1 MPGRARTKLRKQKTA
16 TRPSKLRSRKQSPQ
30 PHAEFDTS
38 MWTEA
43 LFGAEV
49 LLLHATPVYYGF
61 GVPRGNGSGVVI
73 IPGFL
78 GTDLY
83 LTELHGWL
91 GRIGYRPYFS
101 GIGINA
107 DCPNILVQRH
117 VSATIKRALD
127 ETGRKIHLIGHSL
140 GGVIARSIAGDRPK
154 DIASVIT
161 LVSPIRGTVA
171 HRSVI
176 HAADAIR
183 LRILQEHGNGVL
195 PRCYTSA
202 DTSASSSA
210 GSDSVPTGPPPI
222 QEPDASKVKH
232 DGKEDDVDAI
242 GNRKIG
248 GRGLG
253 NWYSLETEVRMGKQ
267 YAMQVESSV
276 KLVQDPVVTEY
287 VNRIGQN
294 LVRNSDAQVPFTIK
308 VIDSDEVNAFAL
320 PGGFF
325 YVNTGLIL
333 AADEEAELAGVMAH
347 EISHVCARHGTRQM
361 TRAQWAN
368 IGTIPLIFIGGGIGY
383 GIYEAAGLGLPL
395 TFMKFQRN
403 FEAEAD
409 YLGLQYMYKTGYDPQ
424 AFISFFEKI
433 QAKEK
438 KKPGTIAKA
447 FASHPQTPDR
457 IAASQKEIATIL
469 PASTQYIV
477 TTSEFDD
484 VKSRLAII
492 ENRHKVLEEKDGS
505 RPRSEE
511 HTSEL

>member
-1 MPGRARTKLRKQKTA
+1 MSFRKSLICLSLLALMAVPALAQDQTSQTPNAQPQASQPQASKDQTA
-16 TRPSKLRSRKQSPQ
+16 QPQSPQ
-30 PHAEFDTS
+30 PSNGSTTGSSPAPLPQDPT
-38 MWTEA
+38 
-43 LFGAEV
+43 
-49 LLLHATPVYYGF
+49 ATPS
-61 GVPRGNGSGVVI
+61 PT
-73 IPGFL
+73 P
-78 GTDLY
+78 TP
-83 LTELHGWL
+83 T
-91 GRIGYRPYFS
+91 PTPTPP
-101 GIGINA
+101 A
-107 DCPNILVQRH
+107 D
-117 VSATIKRALD
+117 
-127 ETGRKIHLIGHSL
+127 
-140 GGVIARSIAGDRPK
+140 
-154 DIASVIT
+154 
-161 LVSPIRGTVA
+161 
-171 HRSVI
+171 
-176 HAADAIR
+176 
-183 LRILQEHGNGVL
+183 
-195 PRCYTSA
+195 
-202 DTSASSSA
+202 SSSS
-210 GSDSVPTGPPPI
+210 GNDTTPSGPPPI
-222 QEPDASKVKH
+222 QEPDDSKVKH
-232 DGKEDDVDAI
+232 NGNRSDVDAI

-248 GRGLG
+248 GRGMG
-253 NWYSLETEVRMGKQ
+253 NWYSLETEIRMGKQ

-325 YVNTGLIL
+325 YVNSGLLL

-347 EISHVCARHGTRQM
+347 EIAHVAARHMTRQM

-438 KKPGTIAKA
+438 KKPGTLAKA

-457 IAASQKEIATIL
+457 IEKSQQEIATIL
-469 PASTQYIV
+469 PARTQYV
-477 TTSEFDD
+477 VSTSEFDD
-484 VKSRLAII
+484 VKSRLSTI
-492 ENRHKVLEEKDGS
+492 ENRHKVIEEKDGT
-505 RPRSEE
+505 RPSLRR
-511 HTSEL
+511 TSTTDKSAGTDKSGDDDRPTLKRRDDKPDQN